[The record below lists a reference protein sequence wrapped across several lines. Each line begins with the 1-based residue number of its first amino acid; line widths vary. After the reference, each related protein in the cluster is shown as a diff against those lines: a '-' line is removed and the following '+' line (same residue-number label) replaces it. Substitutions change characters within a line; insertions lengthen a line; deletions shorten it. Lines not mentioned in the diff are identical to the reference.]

1 LAVGSLALPLSLETF
16 VLVPLAL
23 PLFGSLRILATSLTL
38 RIFAIG
44 RRRRRRR
51 RRRRG
56 PFAFTFILF
65 TLFTLFALFALLLAL
80 LG

>member
-1 LAVGSLALPLSLETF
+1 MAVGSLAHPLSLETF
-16 VLVPLAL
+16 VLVSLAL
-23 PLFGSLRILATSLTL
+23 PLFGSLRILATPLTL
-38 RIFAIG
+38 RIFAVG
-44 RRRRRRR
+44 

-65 TLFTLFALFALLLAL
+65 TLFTLFTLFALLLAL

>member
-1 LAVGSLALPLSLETF
+1 MAVGSLALPLSLETF

-23 PLFGSLRILATSLTL
+23 PLFGSLRILATPLTL

-44 RRRRRRR
+44 RRRR

-65 TLFTLFALFALLLAL
+65 TLFTLFTLFALLLAL

>member
-1 LAVGSLALPLSLETF
+1 MAVGSLALPLSLETF

-23 PLFGSLRILATSLTL
+23 PLFGSLRILATPLTL
-38 RIFAIG
+38 RIFAVG

-51 RRRRG
+51 GGGG

>member
-1 LAVGSLALPLSLETF
+1 MAVGSLAHPLSLETF
-16 VLVPLAL
+16 VLVSLAL
-23 PLFGSLRILATSLTL
+23 PLFGSLRILATPLTL
-38 RIFAIG
+38 RIFAVG
-44 RRRRRRR
+44 RR

-65 TLFTLFALFALLLAL
+65 TLFTLFTLFALLLAL

>member
-1 LAVGSLALPLSLETF
+1 MAVGSLALPLSLETF

-23 PLFGSLRILATSLTL
+23 PLFGSLRILATPLTL

-44 RRRRRRR
+44 RR

-65 TLFTLFALFALLLAL
+65 TLFTLLALFALLLAL

>member
-1 LAVGSLALPLSLETF
+1 MAVGSLALPLSLETF

-23 PLFGSLRILATSLTL
+23 PLFGSLRILATPLTL
-38 RIFAIG
+38 RIFAVG
-44 RRRRRRR
+44 RRRRRR

-65 TLFTLFALFALLLAL
+65 TLFTLFTIFALLLAL

>member
-1 LAVGSLALPLSLETF
+1 MAVGSLAHPLSLETF
-16 VLVPLAL
+16 VLVSLAL
-23 PLFGSLRILATSLTL
+23 PLFGSLRILATPLTL
-38 RIFAIG
+38 RIFAVG
-44 RRRRRRR
+44 R

-65 TLFTLFALFALLLAL
+65 TLFTLFTLFALLLAL